1 MNADNRRKKNNEQ
14 TDASLEVYEKLGKSA
29 SISVP
34 SVLIAAPSSGSG
46 KTTISLGIMAA
57 LRKRGLVVQP
67 FKVGPD
73 FIDPGHH
80 TAVCGRAS
88 RNLDGWILSKDYVVS
103 SFVKAC
109 NGADIAVIEG
119 VMGLFDGVSG
129 KSEDGSSAQI
139 AKWTGSTVILVVD
152 ARSMARSAAA
162 LISGFEKFDKDITIA
177 GVVFNRVGSERH
189 KNMLRDA
196 VESNCNTKILGF
208 IPRDE
213 ALSMPERHLG
223 LITTEDGFSQDF
235 IDRLGR
241 VIEDNID
248 LDGLVSISG
257 TAPILQTP
265 HIPLFAKEGERGGVI
280 KIAVARDHA
289 FSFYYEDNFDIL
301 RDLGAELVFFSP
313 LAEKAL
319 PEGIAGLYIGG
330 GYPELHAERLS
341 ANRSMMDS
349 IKNFAESGGKIY
361 AECGGFMY
369 LMEGIVDFDGKFH
382 RMAGIFPTKA
392 KMLKRRKALGYVE
405 VEAIEDN
412 PLAAKGSRI
421 RGHEFH
427 YSEIDE
433 MPISVDRVYS
443 VNKPGGDSCV
453 EGYRY
458 RNTLA
463 SYVHLHFGSNKE
475 WAERF
480 VGMTYNTELGG

>member
-1 MNADNRRKKNNEQ
+1 M
-14 TDASLEVYEKLGKSA
+14 KS
-29 SISVP
+29 I
-34 SVLIAAPSSGSG
+34 LIAAPSSGSG

-57 LRKRGLVVQP
+57 LRKRGRIVQP

-88 RNLDGWILSKDYVVS
+88 RNLDGWMLSKDYVVS
-103 SFVKAC
+103 SFEKSS
-109 NGADIAVIEG
+109 NGSDISVIEG
-119 VMGLFDGVSG
+119 VMGLFDGVNG

-139 AKWTGSTVILVVD
+139 AKWTGSPVILVVD

-162 LISGFEKFDKDITIA
+162 LVSGFENFDKYVNLA
-177 GVVFNRVGSERH
+177 GVIFNRVGSERH
-189 KNMLRDA
+189 MNMLREA
-196 VESNCNTKILGF
+196 VESNCKTKVLGF

-223 LITTEDGFSQDF
+223 LVTAEDGFSQEF
-235 IDRLGR
+235 IDRLADVVEKNVNLDVLLTIAERPHPLPNPPLEGAGVSPR
-241 VIEDNID
+241 PQGEGQGED
-248 LDGLVSISG
+248 
-257 TAPILQTP
+257 
-265 HIPLFAKEGERGGVI
+265 GV
-280 KIAVARDHA
+280 KIAVARDQA

-301 RDLGAELVFFSP
+301 QDLGAELVFFSP
-313 LAEKAL
+313 LADKAL
-319 PEGIAGLYIGG
+319 PEGITGLYIGG
-330 GYPELHAERLS
+330 GYPEVHAERLS

-369 LMEGIVDFDGKFH
+369 LTEGIVDFDGEFH

-405 VEAIEDN
+405 VEAIGDN
-412 PLAAKGSRI
+412 PLATKGSRI

-433 MPISVDRVYS
+433 MPETIKRVYR
-443 VNKPGGDSCV
+443 VNKPGSAETWM
-453 EGYRY
+453 EGYLY
-458 RNTLA
+458 KNTLA

-475 WAERF
+475 WAKIYFFTAEAQRKP
-480 VGMTYNTELGG
+480 